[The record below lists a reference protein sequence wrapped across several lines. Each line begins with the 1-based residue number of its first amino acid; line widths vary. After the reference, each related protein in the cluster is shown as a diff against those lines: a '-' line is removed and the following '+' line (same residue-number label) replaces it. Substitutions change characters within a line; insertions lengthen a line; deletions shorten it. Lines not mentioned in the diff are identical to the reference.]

1 MRNTIRNRV
10 ITISVVVGVLGIAL
24 AQAQQSRSGSAAGV
38 MALTAMDY
46 IQIKQLVN
54 RYAFAV
60 DTGSRNGYDYADLFA
75 PDGVFDS
82 NTRGLTKGRDN
93 LAALARGGKKGPLH
107 VNHYIFA
114 PIIEPTATGAI
125 GRQYLI
131 EINHDDD
138 FPAPVPPV
146 NQWSLVG
153 QKRGSV
159 DNIGGQYEDV
169 YVKTP
174 MGWRFQSRKLVRS
187 RSGPNPARVGT
198 LKMARVK
205 PDPTDTVPPVAGG
218 LSAMDYIEIERLVAS
233 YGHALDNGYGTTDN
247 GEAYSGLYTAD
258 ATFGNSTGTAQLA
271 ALGREQPQGEYYVR
285 HYLTNHVIEPF
296 AGQAIG
302 KQYLVV
308 IDVPNAEQRAKGI
321 PGTIFLG
328 GHYED
333 LYQRTP
339 DGWRIRTRRLFR
351 AHTGASP
358 SDAQTA
364 LTAPAGTRRR

>member
-1 MRNTIRNRV
+1 MRHTLRNRV
-10 ITISVVVGVLGIAL
+10 ITISIAVGVLGIAL
-24 AQAQQSRSGSAAGV
+24 AQAQQKPSGSGV

-93 LAALARGGKKGPLH
+93 LASLARGGKKGPLH
-107 VNHYIFA
+107 VSHYIYS

-138 FPAPVPPV
+138 FPPPVQPV
-146 NQWSLVG
+146 NQWALVG
-153 QKRGSV
+153 QKRGSL

-169 YVKTP
+169 YVKTAV
-174 MGWRFQSRKLVRS
+174 GWRFQSRKLVRS
-187 RSGPNPARVGT
+187 KSGPDPSRVGY
-198 LKMARVK
+198 LKMTRVK
-205 PDPTDTVPPVAGG
+205 PDPTDTVPTVAGG
-218 LSAMDYIEIERLVAS
+218 LSAMDYLQIERLVAS
-233 YGHALDNGYGTTDN
+233 YGHALDNGYATKDN
-247 GEAYSGLYTAD
+247 GEAYSSLYTAD

-271 ALGREQPQGEYYVR
+271 ALGREQPQGETYVR

-308 IDVPNAEQRAKGI
+308 LDIPNAEQRAKGI
-321 PGTIFLG
+321 PGSVFLG

-351 AHTGASP
+351 AHTGAAP

-364 LTAPAGTRRR
+364 LSAPSGTRQR